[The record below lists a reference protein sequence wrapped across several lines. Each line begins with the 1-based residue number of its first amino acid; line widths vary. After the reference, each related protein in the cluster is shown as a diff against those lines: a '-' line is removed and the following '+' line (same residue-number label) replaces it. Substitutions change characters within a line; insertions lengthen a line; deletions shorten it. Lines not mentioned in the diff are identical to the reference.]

1 VPSSVRSSLSTPL
14 LLPRH
19 VTEEDEV
26 GGASSATS
34 PTKHNIKGTL
44 SSLTVAAEIEAE
56 HDAMQTKNNDSIR
69 MYHRQQSSS
78 TIDDENDDYYEE
90 EQHNYSNEET
100 QFLQST
106 PDYKRRAS
114 TGKWTAEEDAQLRRA
129 VNANSGKNW
138 KKIAIY
144 LPGRTDV
151 QCLHRWQKVLKP
163 GLVKGPWTTE
173 EDQLVVQ
180 LVQDYGQKKWSFI
193 ARQLQGRLGKQCR
206 ERWYNHLSPDIKK
219 GGWTDEEDKLII
231 DAHARLGNK
240 WAEISKCLS
249 GRTDNAI
256 KNRWN
261 STLKRVAEQEPSG
274 ANPEDG
280 AASRTGKVKSGRKRK
295 STTATSSSESIPA
308 KHPMSRATS
317 TRSIMQVDSTDNE
330 AAVALSALAYSGAAS
345 PSSSTTNILA
355 SSKLVSP
362 SPKNHC
368 SDSSST
374 LTIDDRTTPNSIPA
388 LHLSDDKCS
397 STLPSPAASSPVNER
412 PSLSEASL
420 LMDLNKSSPS
430 PNTTQATEERTHTQL
445 K

>member
-1 VPSSVRSSLSTPL
+1 
-14 LLPRH
+14 
-19 VTEEDEV
+19 
-26 GGASSATS
+26 
-34 PTKHNIKGTL
+34 
-44 SSLTVAAEIEAE
+44 
-56 HDAMQTKNNDSIR
+56 

-78 TIDDENDDYYEE
+78 TIDDENDDYYDE

-180 LVQDYGQKKWSFI
+180 LVQEYGQKKWSFI

-219 GGWTDEEDKLII
+219 GGWTDEEDRLII

-261 STLKRVAEQEPSG
+261 STLKRVAEQEASG
-274 ANPEDG
+274 ANHEDV
-280 AASRTGKVKSGRKRK
+280 AARSTGKVKSGRKRK
-295 STTATSSSESIPA
+295 STTATTSSESTTA
-308 KHPMSRATS
+308 KRPVIRT
-317 TRSIMQVDSTDNE
+317 TTTDSIMQVDSNDNE
-330 AAVALSALAYSGAAS
+330 AAAALSALAFSGAAS
-345 PSSSTTNILA
+345 PSSSSTNILA
-355 SSKLVSP
+355 NSTLVSP

-368 SDSSST
+368 SDSRSST
-374 LTIDDRTTPNSIPA
+374 LTIDDMTTPNSIPA

-397 STLPSPAASSPVNER
+397 STHPSPESSPVNER

-430 PNTTQATEERTHTQL
+430 PTTTQVVNESTHDTQL
-445 K
+445 S